1 MYYRQA
7 AESGGQTMGKNTEQ
21 EPDRLEEAARAG
33 WLYYIAGNTQDQIA
47 SKLGVSRQTAQR
59 LVSLAVSQRLIKV
72 RLDHPI
78 AECLRLAE
86 LVKERFGLALC
97 EVVPADAGSRSTT
110 IGVAEATAAEL
121 ERQLSSRRPMVI
133 ALGSGRTLRAAA
145 DQLPPMD
152 CPHHKIVSLVGNIA
166 PDGSASFYD
175 VITRVAVAV
184 RAPHFP
190 MPLPVIAST
199 QPERKLLLAQ
209 KPVEH
214 VVQLARRAD
223 VTFVGIGH
231 LGDGAPLLQDGFVT
245 REEMHTLLK
254 AGAVGEIIGWAFD
267 REGGLIKG
275 LTNDRVASV
284 RLDQPAERLV
294 IAAAMGAVKADAIAA
309 ALAGRLVSGLITNE
323 TMARR
328 LLDR

>member
-1 MYYRQA
+1 MARKKQD
-7 AESGGQTMGKNTEQ
+7 QDPGKL
-21 EPDRLEEAARAG
+21 DEAARAG
-33 WLYYIAGNTQDQIA
+33 WLYYIAGNTQDEIA
-47 SKLGVSRQTAQR
+47 SKLRVSRQTAQR
-59 LVSLAVSQRLIKV
+59 LVSFAVSERLIKV

-86 LVKERFGLALC
+86 ALKQQFGLALC
-97 EVVPADAGSRSTT
+97 EVVPADPGSRSGVV
-110 IGVAEATAAEL
+110 GVAEATAAEL

-175 VITRVAVAV
+175 VITRVADAV

-199 QPERKLLLAQ
+199 QSEKKLLLAQ
-209 KPVEH
+209 KPVDH
-214 VVQLARRAD
+214 VVDLARRAD

-231 LGDGAPLLQDGFVT
+231 LGEAAPLLQDGFVT
-245 REEMHTLLK
+245 REELRSLVK

-267 REGGLIKG
+267 RAGRLIQG

-284 RLDQPAERLV
+284 SLERPAKRLV
-294 IAAAMGAVKADAIAA
+294 IAAAMGPAKAEAIAA
-309 ALAGRLVSGLITNE
+309 ALAGKLVSGLITNE
-323 TMARR
+323 TMAKR
-328 LLDR
+328 LLAR